1 MLRWESVSYH
11 RYRQL
16 QKQLHKRAEPFVF
29 MIATDRS
36 DGGIRKLRRNF
47 DKFTLFQFLHCCK
60 LGKIGNSYIAFYQ
73 LLDGLDTP
81 KLNYMIIRIDFWRRY
96 CSKSC
101 RKIQFG
107 SFMTKGIENF
117 WFGVIKSENCF
128 FTAGEANSAVLY
140 VRIGVVSRLAST
152 PPHELKSSSKFCKRS
167 MESSTFSTYGIR
179 CCPQRRLRWFP
190 L

>member
-47 DKFTLFQFLHCCK
+47 DKFTLFPFLHCCK

-81 KLNYMIIRIDFWRRY
+81 KLNYMIHKNRFLTQILF
-96 CSKSC
+96 K
-101 RKIQFG
+101 
-107 SFMTKGIENF
+107 NL
-117 WFGVIKSENCF
+117 SENTVWLIYDKGNRKLLVWGYKIRKLFFYRRRGKQRCSICSDRRCF
-128 FTAGEANSAVLY
+128 QTCVNTADLSVP
-140 VRIGVVSRLAST
+140 V
-152 PPHELKSSSKFCKRS
+152 
-167 MESSTFSTYGIR
+167 
-179 CCPQRRLRWFP
+179 
-190 L
+190 

>member
-16 QKQLHKRAEPFVF
+16 QKQLHKRTEPFVL

-81 KLNYMIIRIDFWRRY
+81 KLNCMIHKNRFLTQILFKNLSENTVWLIYDKGNRKLFVWGYKIRKLFFYRRN
-96 CSKSC
+96 
-101 RKIQFG
+101 G
-107 SFMTKGIENF
+107 GLNENF
-117 WFGVIKSENCF
+117 RIIFYLPCRR
-128 FTAGEANSAVLY
+128 TA
-140 VRIGVVSRLAST
+140 
-152 PPHELKSSSKFCKRS
+152 
-167 MESSTFSTYGIR
+167 
-179 CCPQRRLRWFP
+179 RRLVSWE
-190 L
+190 